1 MSSSRKEAHV
11 QLALHGPVGFRSKT
25 SGFETIDLPYSALPE
40 LNYADVHTSTSWL
53 NYTLGLPLIVTGMTG
68 GYPDAER
75 INGQLAEAC
84 AEVGV
89 ALGVGSMRSVLDDPR
104 HASTFSVVKGAAGTI
119 PILAN
124 LGAVQVARSH
134 RQQTLQRTLDL
145 VVSLVDA
152 AAVAIHLNPLQ
163 ELMQPEGEP
172 EYAGVLDAIA
182 AAVQHSPVPVVVKEV
197 GAGISGRVARQLA
210 SVGVRMIDVAGAGG
224 TSWAG
229 IEILRRD
236 DPDAAEAFWDVGW
249 STVDCLR
256 QVVGTVPTVIASGGL
271 SSGTDL
277 AKALALGAKIGGV
290 ARPLLQALEHG
301 GISGVVS
308 LLHNWRTDLRRWL
321 FLTGSPSLNDFVSIL
336 HRAD

>member
-1 MSSSRKEAHV
+1 M
-11 QLALHGPVGFRSKT
+11 
-25 SGFETIDLPYSALPE
+25 IDLPYTALPE
-40 LNYADVHTSTSWL
+40 LNYSSVQTTTRWL
-53 NYTLGLPLIVTGMTG
+53 NYTLALPLMVTGMTG

-75 INGQLAEAC
+75 INGQLAAACVEA
-84 AEVGV
+84 GV
-89 ALGVGSMRSVLDDPR
+89 ALGLGSMRSVLDDQQY
-104 HASTFSVVKGAAGTI
+104 ASTFSVVKGAAGTI
-119 PILAN
+119 PIIAN
-124 LGAVQVARSH
+124 LGAVQVAREY
-134 RQQTLQRTLDL
+134 RAGTLERALETIIT
-145 VVSLVDA
+145 LVDA
-152 AAVAIHLNPLQ
+152 AAIALHLNPLQ

-182 AAVQHSPVPVVVKEV
+182 AAVEQSPVPVIVKEV
-197 GAGISGRVARQLA
+197 GAGIRGKVARQLA
-210 SVGVRMIDVAGAGG
+210 GVGVTIIDVAGAGG

-256 QVVGTVPTVIASGGL
+256 QCAGAVPTLIASGGL

-277 AKALALGAKIGGV
+277 AKALALGAHLGGV
-290 ARPLLQALEHG
+290 ARPVLQALEHG

-308 LLHNWRTDLRRWL
+308 LLDNWRTDLRRWL
-321 FLTGSPSLNDFVSIL
+321 FLTGSPTVNDLVSIL

>member
-1 MSSSRKEAHV
+1 M
-11 QLALHGPVGFRSKT
+11 
-25 SGFETIDLPYSALPE
+25 IDLPYTALPE
-40 LNYADVHTSTSWL
+40 LNYSSVQTTTRWL
-53 NYTLGLPLIVTGMTG
+53 NYTLALPLIVTGMTG

-84 AEVGV
+84 VEAGV
-89 ALGVGSMRSVLDDPR
+89 ALGLGSMRSVLDDQQY
-104 HASTFSVVKGAAGTI
+104 ASTFSVVKGAAGTI
-119 PILAN
+119 PIIAN
-124 LGAVQVARSH
+124 LGAVQVAREY
-134 RQQTLQRTLDL
+134 RAGTLERALETIIT
-145 VVSLVDA
+145 LVDA
-152 AAVAIHLNPLQ
+152 AAIALHLNPLQ

-182 AAVQHSPVPVVVKEV
+182 AAVEQSPVPVIVKEV
-197 GAGISGRVARQLA
+197 GAGIRGKVARQLA
-210 SVGVRMIDVAGAGG
+210 GVGVTMIDVAGAGG

-256 QVVGTVPTVIASGGL
+256 QCAGTVPTLIASGGL

-277 AKALALGAKIGGV
+277 AKALALGAHLGGV
-290 ARPLLQALEHG
+290 ARPVLQALEHG

-308 LLHNWRTDLRRWL
+308 LLDNWRTDLRRWL
-321 FLTGSPSLNDFVSIL
+321 FLTGSPTVNDLVSIL